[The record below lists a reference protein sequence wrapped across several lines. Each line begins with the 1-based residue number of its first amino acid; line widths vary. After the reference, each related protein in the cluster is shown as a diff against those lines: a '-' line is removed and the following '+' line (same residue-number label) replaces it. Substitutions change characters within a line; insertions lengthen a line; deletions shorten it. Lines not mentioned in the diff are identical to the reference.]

1 MPKSRLWFVFLLV
14 LCSLLLSCGGSDGG
28 VPDDAALKITGS
40 VDKAIGW
47 TEDQVLNMDAIES
60 EATNKDGEL
69 KTYTGVPINALL
81 KLVTLNDNAES
92 LLFITGDENTAE
104 VSLSEIKS
112 CPDCIVSFRNQGGF
126 SLVLPGFSSNLQV
139 KDLIEIEVK

>member
-1 MPKSRLWFVFLLV
+1 MPRSRLWFMFMLV
-14 LCSLLLSCGGSDGG
+14 LCSLLMSCGESGSG
-28 VPDDAALKITGS
+28 VPDDAVLKITGS

-47 TEDQVLNMDAIES
+47 TEDQVLNMDTIES

-69 KTYTGVPINALL
+69 KTYTGVPVNALL
-81 KLVTLNDNAES
+81 NLVKLNDDVVS
-92 LLFITGDENTAE
+92 LLFITGDEKTAE

-112 CPDCIVSFRNQGGF
+112 CTDCIISFRNQGGF

-139 KDLIEIEVK
+139 KDLIKIEVK